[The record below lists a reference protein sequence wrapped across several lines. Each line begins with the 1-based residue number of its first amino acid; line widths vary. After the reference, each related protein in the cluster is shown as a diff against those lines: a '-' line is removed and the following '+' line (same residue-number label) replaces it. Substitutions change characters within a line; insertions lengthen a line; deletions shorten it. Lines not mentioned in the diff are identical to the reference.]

1 MYNSVLA
8 IAPEEATA
16 RQAPML
22 VQNWQTLKR
31 FKWVAVGVIGSALI
45 IGILVTLLMNPQ
57 YTATA
62 RVEISREQ
70 KNVTNVRGVDQTDAR
85 DDLEF
90 YQTQYSL
97 LEARTLAERVAREL
111 RLASRDDF
119 FAAHGVDP
127 DGSDVFSESR
137 GGQAGRRAKEKLA
150 VDLLLD
156 HVAITPI
163 QRSSLV
169 DVGYSSGSPDLSA
182 TIVNS
187 WVRQF
192 VQSSIDRRYNSTAD
206 ARAFL
211 EQRLADLRQKVEDSE
226 RRAVTFAERNNIVT
240 IDQPPNRAGGGSRTL
255 AAANLEGLSDALVK
269 ATAER
274 IEAGSR
280 ARVRGTPTEALSNS
294 AINNLREKRAELVSQ
309 RAKLLAQFEP
319 TYPAVK
325 ALSEEIASL
334 DTQIRGEENRVASV
348 RTGTYE
354 EAIARENRL
363 RSAVA
368 QAKAQLAE
376 QQRDSIQYNIYQ
388 READTNRQ
396 LYDALLQRYKE
407 IGVAGVDASN
417 IAVIDPAQVPTR
429 PSSPKLL
436 LNLVLALGAGI
447 FLAAVTIFVLDQID
461 ERLRDPS
468 RVADALGIPF
478 VGSVVA
484 VDGEPAEV
492 LADVKSDL
500 FESYLTVRSSLA
512 LASDHGFPRSLMLTS
527 TRSGEGKTT
536 SALGLS
542 VVLGRV
548 GKSVALI
555 DADMRSP
562 SIDEILALTNKRGLS
577 NYLAGDDHWRE
588 VIQPTGFKGVSAITA
603 GPHPPSAAELLSGD
617 RLPHLLKHLLSE
629 FDHVVI
635 DAPPMLG
642 LSDAPMIARVVD
654 GCLFVVEANG
664 VPVRGIRS
672 AVTRLQTANAPIVGA
687 LLTKLDARQASY
699 GYGYEYGDRYGAQL
713 AEA

>member
-8 IAPEEATA
+8 IAPEEATT

-22 VQNWQTLKR
+22 VQNWETLKR
-31 FKWVAVGVIGSALI
+31 FKWIAVGVIGSALL
-45 IGILVTLLMNPQ
+45 IGIMITLLMSPQ
-57 YTATA
+57 YTATT

-70 KNVTNVRGVDQTDAR
+70 KNVTNVRGVDQIDAR
-85 DDLEF
+85 DNLEF

-127 DGSDVFSESR
+127 EGSDVFSESG
-137 GGQAGRRAKEKLA
+137 GGQADRRAREKLA

-156 HVAITPI
+156 HVAIAPI
-163 QRSSLV
+163 ERSSLV
-169 DVGYSSGSPDLSA
+169 DVSYSSGSPDLSA
-182 TIVNS
+182 AIVNS

-211 EQRLADLRQKVEDSE
+211 EQRLAELRRRVEDSE
-226 RRAVTFAERNNIVT
+226 RQAVTFAERNNIVA
-240 IDQPPNRAGGGSRTL
+240 IDQSPSRAGGGSRTL

-280 ARVRGTPTEALSNS
+280 AKVRGTSIEALNNP
-294 AINNLREKRAELVSQ
+294 AINDLREKRAELVSQ
-309 RAKLLAQFEP
+309 RAKLLTQFEP
-319 TYPAVK
+319 TYPAVQ
-325 ALSEEIASL
+325 ALSEEIAAL
-334 DTQIRGEENRVASV
+334 DTQIHGEENRAASV
-348 RTGTYE
+348 RSGTYQ

-363 RSAVA
+363 RSAVS

-376 QQRDSIQYNIYQ
+376 QQRDSIQYNIFQ

-407 IGVAGVDASN
+407 IGVAGVNASN
-417 IAVIDPAQVPTR
+417 IAVIDAAQVPTK

-484 VDGEPAEV
+484 VDGEPAEAF
-492 LADVKSDL
+492 ADVKSDL

-542 VVLGRV
+542 AVLGRV

-562 SIDEILALTNKRGLS
+562 SIHEILALTNERGLS

-588 VIQPTGFKGVSAITA
+588 IIQPTRFKGVSTIAA

-617 RLPHLLKHLLSE
+617 RLSQLLAHLLGE

-672 AVTRLQTANAPIVGA
+672 AVTRLQTTNASIVGA

-699 GYGYEYGDRYGAQL
+699 GYGYEYGDRYGAQIP
-713 AEA
+713 EA

>member
-8 IAPEEATA
+8 IGPEETPG

-31 FKWVAVGVIGSALI
+31 FKWVAVGIIGSTLI
-45 IGILVTLLMNPQ
+45 LGILITLLMSPQ

-70 KNVTNVRGVDQTDAR
+70 KNVTNVQGVDQTNAR
-85 DDLEF
+85 EDLEF

-97 LEARTLAERVAREL
+97 LQSRTLAERVVRVL

-119 FAAHGVDP
+119 FDAHGVDP
-127 DGSDVFSESR
+127 ERADALS
-137 GGQAGRRAKEKLA
+137 GGGAVNRRASEKLA

-156 HVAITPI
+156 HLAITPI

-169 DVGYSSGSPDLSA
+169 DVSYSSGSPDLSSA
-182 TIVNS
+182 IANS
-187 WVRQF
+187 WVQQF

-211 EQRLADLRQKVEDSE
+211 EQRLAELKQKVEDSE
-226 RRAVTFAERNNIVT
+226 RRAVAYAERNNIVVV
-240 IDQPPNRAGGGSRTL
+240 DQPPTRAGGGSRTL
-255 AAANLEGLSDALVK
+255 AAANVEGLSDALVK
-269 ATAER
+269 ATADR
-274 IEAGSR
+274 IEAESR
-280 ARVRGTPTEALSNS
+280 AAARGPSVEALGNAS
-294 AINNLREKRAELVSQ
+294 INDLRTKRAELSSQ
-309 RAKLLAQFEP
+309 RSRLLAQFEP
-319 TYPAVK
+319 TYPAVQ
-325 ALSEEIASL
+325 AVTQEISSL
-334 DTQIRGEENRVASV
+334 DTQIKAEESRISSV
-348 RTGTYE
+348 RSGTYQ
-354 EAIARENRL
+354 EALGRENRL
-363 RSAVA
+363 RTAVA
-368 QAKAQLAE
+368 QARSQLAE

-417 IAVIDPAQVPTR
+417 IALIDAAEAPDH

-436 LNLVLALGAGI
+436 LNLILALGAGI
-447 FLAAVTIFVLDQID
+447 FFAAVTIFVLDQID

-468 RVADALGIPF
+468 RVADALGIPL
-478 VGSVVA
+478 VGSVTRVEGHPVEA
-484 VDGEPAEV
+484 

-500 FESYLTVRSSLA
+500 FEAYLTVRSSLT

-536 SALGLS
+536 SSLGLAA
-542 VVLGRV
+542 VLGRV
-548 GKSVALI
+548 GKSVVLI

-562 SIDEILALTNKRGLS
+562 SIHEQLQLSNNRGLS
-577 NYLAGDDHWRE
+577 NYLAGDDQWHGL
-588 VIQPTGFKGVSAITA
+588 VQPTRFKDVSVIAA

-617 RLPHLLKHLLSE
+617 RLAQLLAHLQAT

-642 LSDAPMIARVVD
+642 LADAPMIARVVD

-664 VPVRGIRS
+664 VSVRGIRS
-672 AVTRLQTANAPIVGA
+672 AVARLEATNAPIIGA
-687 LLTKLDARQASY
+687 LLTKLDARQATY

-713 AEA
+713 VES